1 MKMAAG
7 FSAAIFATSARRTL
21 GELAVVSL
29 ASVKRVSPKAIKT
42 NGSGTAES
50 VTVNVAA
57 ETAGPLKVA
66 ASRKTMGKDLFI
78 ARCYGPGGSQIMK
91 LLFAALLCIPAVAAA
106 AGTAPSESARWQQ
119 HARHV
124 HIIRDNWGI
133 AHVYGKSDADA
144 VFGMIYAQ
152 AEDDFNRIERNY
164 LVSLGWLAQA
174 EGESAVYDDLRAR
187 LFIDVGR
194 LQQQYRAAPAWLKS
208 LMDAWADGLNY
219 FLSTHSAVHP
229 KVIRRFEPWMALSFT
244 EGSIGGDIE
253 TVDLGR
259 LQKFYGEAGPP
270 KVSLR
275 PASEPLLEEFPGG
288 SNGFAIAPKLTAS
301 GHAMLWINPHTSY
314 YFRSELQMVSEQ
326 GLNVYGAVT
335 WGQFFVYQGFNT
347 HNGWM
352 HTSYGGDA
360 IDEYAEDIVKK
371 SDGLYYR
378 YGRQLKKL
386 RVSRVTVPFKQ
397 AEGAGSRTFTVYRS
411 HHGPIIRSQN
421 GKWIAIKL
429 LQKPVPALTQSYL
442 RTKTTDYASFRK
454 TQDLRTDT
462 SNNTVYADTNGTIAY
477 FHGNFIPKR
486 DTSFDFTRPV
496 DGSNP
501 ATEWQGPH
509 AVEDTITLL
518 NPGNGW
524 LFNSNNWPFS
534 SAGDRSPKREN
545 YPHYMW
551 TKGENPRGP
560 HAIEVLSRMH
570 AATLD
575 SLIAAGYDGHLTAFD
590 VLLPP
595 LFAAFDALPAADARR
610 ADLKEAIET
619 LRGWNR
625 RTSADSVA
633 TAIAIFWGQG
643 LIERNGAAARD
654 ADEPVY
660 DYLVD
665 KLTDAERIE
674 GLSAALE
681 KLQQDFGR
689 RQIAWG
695 EINRFQRLTDDIVQP
710 FDDAKASLPVGF
722 APSQWGALAS
732 FDSSKPRKTKKIYGS
747 VGNSFVAAVDFGPT
761 IHAKAIMSG
770 GESGDPSS
778 SHFTDQALMF
788 SQGRFR
794 DVLFYP
800 EEIRAH
806 AERSYQP

>member
-1 MKMAAG
+1 
-7 FSAAIFATSARRTL
+7 
-21 GELAVVSL
+21 
-29 ASVKRVSPKAIKT
+29 
-42 NGSGTAES
+42 
-50 VTVNVAA
+50 
-57 ETAGPLKVA
+57 
-66 ASRKTMGKDLFI
+66 
-78 ARCYGPGGSQIMK
+78 MK
-91 LLFAALLCIPAVAAA
+91 LLCAVLLCIPVVVSA
-106 AGTAPSESARWQQ
+106 AGPASDEIAWRQ
-119 HARHV
+119 HAQRV

-133 AHVYGKSDADA
+133 AHVYGKTDADA

-164 LVSLGWLAQA
+164 LISLGWLAQA
-174 EGESAVYDDLRAR
+174 EGESALYSDLRAR

-194 LQQQYRAAPAWLKS
+194 LQQQYRAAPSWLKS
-208 LMDAWADGLNY
+208 LMDAWSDGLNY
-219 FLSTHSAVHP
+219 FLSTHSAVQP
-229 KVIRRFEPWMALSFT
+229 KVIHHFEPWMALSFT

-253 TVDLGR
+253 TIDLKQ
-259 LQKFYGEAGPP
+259 LEKFYSTPPAEPSPTAPSPSTARSSEAADP
-270 KVSLR
+270 V
-275 PASEPLLEEFPGG
+275 AEESAGG

-326 GLNVYGAVT
+326 GLDVYGAVT

-360 IDEYAEDIVKK
+360 IDEYAETLVKK
-371 SDGLYYR
+371 PDGLYYR
-378 YGRQLKKL
+378 YGPGLKKL
-386 RVSRVTVPFKQ
+386 RVSTITIPVKQ
-397 AEGAGSRTFTVYRS
+397 DAGAGQRSFTVYHS
-411 HHGPIIRSQN
+411 HHGPIIRAEN

-429 LQKPVPALTQSYL
+429 LQVPVQALSQSYL

-454 TQDLRTDT
+454 TQDMRTDT
-462 SNNTVYADTNGTIAY
+462 SNNTVYADADGTIAY

-486 DTSFDFTRPV
+486 DTSFDFTHPV

-501 ATEWQGPH
+501 ATEWHGPH
-509 AVEDTITLL
+509 ALADTITLL
-518 NPGNGW
+518 NPSNGW

-534 SAGDRSPKREN
+534 AAGAQSPQREN
-545 YPHYMW
+545 YPRYMW
-551 TKGENPRGP
+551 TRGENPRGP
-560 HAIEVLSRMH
+560 HAIEVLSKLH
-570 AATLD
+570 SATLD

-595 LFAAFDALPAADARR
+595 LIAAYDALPSADARR
-610 ADLKEAIET
+610 AHLKEAVET
-619 LRGWNR
+619 LRAWNR

-633 TAIAIFWGQG
+633 TAVAIFWGQG
-643 LIERNGAAARD
+643 LIERNAAAAR
-654 ADEPVY
+654 AANEPAY

-665 KLTDAERIE
+665 KLTNAERID
-674 GLSAALE
+674 GLTDALE

-689 RQIAWG
+689 WPIAWG

-710 FDDAKASLPVGF
+710 FDDDRPSLPVGF

-732 FDSSKPRKTKKIYGS
+732 FVASKPRKTKKIYGS
-747 VGNSFVAAVDFGPT
+747 EGNSFVAAVDFGPT

-778 SHFTDQALMF
+778 PHFTDQALMF

-800 EEIRAH
+800 EDVRAH

>member
-1 MKMAAG
+1 
-7 FSAAIFATSARRTL
+7 
-21 GELAVVSL
+21 
-29 ASVKRVSPKAIKT
+29 
-42 NGSGTAES
+42 
-50 VTVNVAA
+50 
-57 ETAGPLKVA
+57 
-66 ASRKTMGKDLFI
+66 
-78 ARCYGPGGSQIMK
+78 MK
-91 LLFAALLCIPAVAAA
+91 LLFAALLCIPAVVCA
-106 AGTAPSESARWQQ
+106 AGAKNAPSENAWQQ
-119 HARHV
+119 HAQRV

-152 AEDDFNRIERNY
+152 AEDDFNRIEHNY

-174 EGESAVYDDLRAR
+174 EGESALYSDLRAR

-194 LQQQYRAAPAWLKS
+194 LQQQYRASPAWLKS
-208 LMDAWADGLNY
+208 LMDAWSDGLNY

-229 KVIRRFEPWMALSFT
+229 KVIRHFEPWMALSFT

-253 TVDLGR
+253 TIDLKQ
-259 LQKFYGEAGPP
+259 LEKFYGPATPP
-270 KVSLR
+270 MAALSRAATDPV
-275 PASEPLLEEFPGG
+275 PEEFPGG
-288 SNGFAIAPKLTAS
+288 SNGFAVAPKLTAS

-314 YFRSELQMVSEQ
+314 YFRSELQMVSDQ

-360 IDEYAEDIVKK
+360 IDEYAEDLVKK
-371 SDGLYYR
+371 PDGLYYR
-378 YGRQLKKL
+378 YGPKLKKL
-386 RVSRVTVPFKQ
+386 RASVVSIPVKQ
-397 AEGAGSRTFTVYRS
+397 AAGLGERSFTVYRS
-411 HHGPIIRSQN
+411 HHGPIIRAEN

-429 LQKPVPALTQSYL
+429 LQEPVPALSQSFL

-454 TQDLRTDT
+454 TQDMRTDT
-462 SNNTVYADTNGTIAY
+462 SNNTVYADANGTIAY

-486 DTSFDFTRPV
+486 DTSFDFTHPV

-509 AVEDTITLL
+509 AIADTITLL
-518 NPGNGW
+518 NPSNGW

-534 SAGDRSPKREN
+534 AAGEQSPKVEN
-545 YPHYMW
+545 YPRYMW

-560 HAIEVLSRMH
+560 HAVEVLSKLRN
-570 AATLD
+570 ATLD

-590 VLLPP
+590 ILLPP
-595 LFAAFDALPAADARR
+595 LIKAYDALPSADPRR
-610 ADLKEAIET
+610 AGLEEAIDT
-619 LRGWNR
+619 LRAWNR

-633 TAIAIFWGQG
+633 TAVAIFWGQG

-654 ADEPVY
+654 ADEPAY

-665 KLTDAERIE
+665 KLTDAGRLE
-674 GLSAALE
+674 GLSAALA

-689 RQIAWG
+689 WRIAWG

-710 FDDAKASLPVGF
+710 FDDGRPSLPVGF
-722 APSQWGALAS
+722 APSKWGALAS
-732 FDSSKPRKTKKIYGS
+732 FDSLKPRKTKKIYGS
-747 VGNSFVAAVDFGPT
+747 TGNSFIAAVDFGPT
-761 IHAKAIMSG
+761 IHAKALMSG
-770 GESGDPSS
+770 GESGDPASP
-778 SHFTDQALMF
+778 HFSDQALMF
-788 SQGRFR
+788 SQGQFR

-800 EEIRAH
+800 EEVRAH